1 MGSAPSG
8 ARAPMSALS
17 IAVVLSVQSLYAS
30 ESLAWTATAVIASAL
45 LMEIFR
51 APATATPG
59 AIRISGT

>member
-1 MGSAPSG
+1 
-8 ARAPMSALS
+8 MSALS